1 MNTEKE
7 INEEVRQLLDSL
19 EEHGKNVRR
28 QQELNELI
36 DRLAN
41 NEAGTVPSLT
51 RFASSNRDLR
61 GGTTKQCRQEAT
73 SQSGASTSDKTTSLD
88 CFVPRND
95 AKRRKLYPLWWV
107 MGAAAA
113 CLLLWLLIKP
123 NMKETPETNKEILV
137 EETGTVDTIIIKVNE
152 EVQEEPV
159 VEETLLA
166 EETNQPGL
174 LRSARNDVS
183 DDGGLLRDA
192 RNDGSETLQEGIAQ
206 EQLIA
211 EVRPTESPEP
221 QEPIDTANI
230 GSNTIPISSET
241 PSAVQSP
248 KRRVIRSLNLVCYE
262 CQKEPESFT
271 KPVMEDRTLFG
282 QPQDPNMKNG
292 ALAFEIKLN

>member
-1 MNTEKE
+1 MNTE
-7 INEEVRQLLDSL
+7 NEMNEDVRQLLDSL

-28 QQELNELI
+28 QQELSELI
-36 DRLAN
+36 DQLS
-41 NEAGTVPSLT
+41 EKELGTDTSLQ
-51 RFASSNRDLR
+51 

-123 NMKETPETNKEILV
+123 SMKETPETNKEILV
-137 EETGTVDTIIIKVNE
+137 EETETLDSVGTEVNE
-152 EVQEEPV
+152 IIFEKPV
-159 VEETLLA
+159 VEEELLA
-166 EETNQPGL
+166 EETTTETETPQPGL
-174 LRSARNDVS
+174 PPVRSVNPSGLLRLSLARNDEYKKPK
-183 DDGGLLRDA
+183 A
-192 RNDGSETLQEGIAQ
+192 ETVH
-206 EQLIA
+206 EQLLA
-211 EVRPTESPEP
+211 ENITTELSES
-221 QEPIDTANI
+221 QESTDTANI

-241 PSAVQSP
+241 PSTVQSP

-262 CQKEPESFT
+262 CQKDPELYT
-271 KPVMEDRTLFG
+271 KPVMEDKTLFG

-292 ALAFEIKLN
+292 SLAFEFKLN